1 MPAYATALSADP
13 YATYRQIDL
22 VGRTA
27 EADGAALVQLL
38 YEELVRALNVAALAT
53 ERRDFALKSEK
64 VTRATAILFA
74 LESGLDFDS
83 GGDVS
88 QTLARL
94 YSGARKT
101 IIDAS
106 IGQDARPF
114 REVAGNV
121 GEIAAAWAQ
130 ARGRA

>member
-1 MPAYATALSADP
+1 MASYATALGADP

-38 YEELVRALNVAALAT
+38 YDELIRALRVTAWAIQHGNYT
-53 ERRDFALKSEK
+53 LKSEK
-64 VTRATAILFA
+64 ITRATAILFA
-74 LESGLDFDS
+74 LEAGLDFEK

-88 QTLARL
+88 VTLARL
-94 YSGARKT
+94 YAGARKQ

-106 IGQDARPF
+106 IGQDPEPFLDVAR
-114 REVAGNV
+114 NLQ
-121 GEIAAAWAQ
+121 EIAAAWAHI
-130 ARGRA
+130 RGQ